1 MQYAV
6 TRYPG
11 TVSLISLTLVL
22 QWSYIGSFMMLKPIF
37 TIVNANELRH
47 TENEKIELNV
57 KANNQK
63 LSHYELP

>member
-1 MQYAV
+1 
-6 TRYPG
+6 
-11 TVSLISLTLVL
+11 
-22 QWSYIGSFMMLKPIF
+22 MLKPIF

-47 TENEKIELNV
+47 AENEKIELNV